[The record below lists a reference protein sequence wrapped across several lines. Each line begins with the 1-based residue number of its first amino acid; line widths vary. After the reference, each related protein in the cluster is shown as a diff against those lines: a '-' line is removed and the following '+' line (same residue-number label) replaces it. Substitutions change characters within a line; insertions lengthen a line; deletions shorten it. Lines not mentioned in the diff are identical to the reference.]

1 MVYTISMLFL
11 KKRQQKEGS
20 IKQKAA
26 NAATEKGGKDILCCD
41 YILMKG
47 LIIKEIEFKISII

>member
-11 KKRQQKEGS
+11 KKRQQQKEGS

-41 YILMKG
+41 YILSYWI
-47 LIIKEIEFKISII
+47 LY

>member
-20 IKQKAA
+20 IKQKA

-41 YILMKG
+41 YIL
-47 LIIKEIEFKISII
+47 SYVD